1 MQLSVSNIA
10 WNTAFDEAAADL
22 LAAEGVH
29 CIDIAPGKY
38 FPNFAK
44 ATNEDMARV
53 RRFWTDRDIRIVG
66 MQSLLFGTKGLN
78 LFDPSAQ
85 PAMHRHLQAVRRLA
99 VGLGVE
105 RLTFGSPK
113 NRDRTRLTDAEAD
126 AVAKDFFRH
135 WHGEIKADSV
145 KPCLL
150 LEPNPTL
157 YGTNFLTTT
166 EAAAEFVQSL
176 SEPSV
181 GLQLD
186 LGTMTVNGESPDVID
201 RVAPL
206 VGHIHVSEPRL
217 VPVGTTQAPHAIYA
231 SHLKKVP
238 AAYLT
243 IEMVE
248 KDAGRPLDAVREAIR
263 FVKRIYAEILQ

>member
-38 FPNFAK
+38 FPAFAA
-44 ATNEDMARV
+44 ATAEDIARV
-53 RRFWTDRDIRIVG
+53 RRFWSDRGIRIVG
-66 MQSLLFGTKGLN
+66 MQSLLFGTKGL
-78 LFDPSAQ
+78 
-85 PAMHRHLQAVRRLA
+85 
-99 VGLGVE
+99 
-105 RLTFGSPK
+105 
-113 NRDRTRLTDAEAD
+113 
-126 AVAKDFFRH
+126 
-135 WHGEIKADSV
+135 EIKADSV
-145 KPCLL
+145 KPRLL

-157 YGTNFLTTT
+157 YGANFLTTT
-166 EAAAEFVQSL
+166 ASAAEFVQSL
-176 SEPSV
+176 AEPSV

-186 LGTMTVNGESPDVID
+186 LGTMTVNGETPDVID

-217 VPVGTTQAPHAIYA
+217 VPVGTTQAPHAFYA
-231 SHLKKVP
+231 SHLKNVP
-238 AAYLT
+238 AAYLA

-248 KDAGRPLDAVREAIR
+248 KDADRPLDAVREAIR
-263 FVKRIYAEILQ
+263 FVKRVYAEVLQ

>member
-10 WNTAFDEAAADL
+10 WDTSLDEAVAAL
-22 LAAEGVH
+22 LLQEGVH

-38 FPNFAK
+38 FSDFAE
-44 ATNEDMARV
+44 ATDDDIDRV
-53 RRFWTDRDIRIVG
+53 RRFWFDHGIKIVG
-66 MQSLLFGTKGLN
+66 MQSLLYGTKGLN
-78 LFDPSAQ
+78 LFDKSSQ
-85 PAMHRHLQAVRRLA
+85 TAMLRHLQSVRRLA

-113 NRDRTRLTDAEAD
+113 NRDRTGLTDAEAD
-126 AVAKDFFRH
+126 AVAKAFFRQ
-135 WHGEIKADSV
+135 WQGEKTAASV
-145 KPCLL
+145 KPRLL
-150 LEPNPTL
+150 LEPNPTI
-157 YGTNFLTTT
+157 YGANFLTTT
-166 EAAAEFVQSL
+166 EATADFVQSL

-186 LGTMTVNGESPDVID
+186 LGTMTVNDEPPDVID

-217 VPVGTTQAPHAIYA
+217 VSVGTTQAPHAFYA
-231 SHLKKVP
+231 SHLKNVP

-248 KDAGRPLDAVREAIR
+248 KDADRPLDAVREAIR
-263 FVKRIYAEILQ
+263 FVKRVYAEVLQ